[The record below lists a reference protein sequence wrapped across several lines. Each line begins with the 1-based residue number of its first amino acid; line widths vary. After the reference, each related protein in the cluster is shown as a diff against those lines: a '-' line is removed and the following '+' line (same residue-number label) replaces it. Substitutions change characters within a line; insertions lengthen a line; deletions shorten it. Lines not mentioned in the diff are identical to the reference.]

1 MPEDE
6 PKLTFGGA
14 EVPSTPSEK
23 PAAPPLAPPELPLID
38 QMSEHFEAL
47 RKKDTKIKDYNRRIN
62 ELKYEIERLRKT
74 IRFRETFLRRRSAQ
88 FVRDKY
94 GIKIIPGY
102 NDPETNTRR
111 EVAKLS
117 RRTVELLNKAGVVIP
132 TEFLKP
138 RQLPAPK

>member
-14 EVPSTPSEK
+14 EVPSTPPEK
-23 PAAPPLAPPELPLID
+23 PPAPPLAPPEIPLID

-74 IRFRETFLRRRSAQ
+74 IRFRETYLRRRSAQ

-102 NDPETNTRR
+102 NDLDTNTRR
-111 EVAKLS
+111 EVARLS
-117 RRTVELLNKAGVVIP
+117 KRTVELLAKAGMVIP
-132 TEFLKP
+132 DEFLKP
-138 RQLPAPK
+138 RQLRLEK